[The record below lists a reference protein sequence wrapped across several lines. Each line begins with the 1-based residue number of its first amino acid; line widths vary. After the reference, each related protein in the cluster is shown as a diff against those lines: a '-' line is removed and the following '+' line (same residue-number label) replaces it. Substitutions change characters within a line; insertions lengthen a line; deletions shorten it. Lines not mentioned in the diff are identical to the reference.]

1 MQNTEC
7 RTQNTEEETISFFY
21 TQLLMSRRNNRLRW
35 LTKAFRLCSIL
46 HSVFGVL
53 CSFFLNLPVYFVG
66 MKKYAIIVAGG
77 SGKRMGT
84 AVPKQFLMLHGKP
97 VLYYTIKTFLE
108 AYEDLQL
115 ILVLPEEYTDLGR
128 EIIDAFFD
136 YERIQITAGGETR
149 FHSVQNGLRL
159 VHGDAIIFVH
169 DAVRCLATADLI
181 HRCHEHALQMGSA
194 VPVTMSRDSVRLLNE
209 ELNDNEVLDRNK
221 VVLVQTPQTFH
232 SRILLPAFEIDF
244 KERFTDEATV
254 VEAYGL
260 KISLLE
266 GEENNI
272 KITRPVDL
280 LIAEKLLENLAPAL
294 S

>member
-1 MQNTEC
+1 
-7 RTQNTEEETISFFY
+7 
-21 TQLLMSRRNNRLRW
+21 
-35 LTKAFRLCSIL
+35 
-46 HSVFGVL
+46 
-53 CSFFLNLPVYFVG
+53 
-66 MKKYAIIVAGG
+66 MKKYAVIVAGG
-77 SGKRMGT
+77 SGKRMGS

-108 AYEDLQL
+108 AYDDLYL

-128 EIIDAFFD
+128 EIIDAYFD
-136 YERIQITAGGETR
+136 YRRIQITSGGETR

-159 VHGDAIIFVH
+159 VQGDAIIFVH
-169 DAVRCLATADLI
+169 DAVRCLLSADLI
-181 HRCHEHALQMGSA
+181 HRCYEHALQMGSA
-194 VPVTMSRDSVRLLNE
+194 VPVTIAKDSVRLLNE

-272 KITRPVDL
+272 KITRPLDL
-280 LIAEKLLENLAPAL
+280 VIAEKLLEVNVTETVNTVN
-294 S
+294 